1 MHPRLLSTLVW
12 IEPVMMDEISG
23 TPSPVLQ
30 STKRRD
36 LWETR
41 AKAESQLRK
50 GFQSWDARALDRLVE
65 YGLRDTPTALYNKDR
80 NRVSKPGFVTLK
92 TTKHQEAWGYKQL
105 NVEPLKG
112 PRLRR
117 LLLPDWDP
125 TIPLPPIS
133 NRPEPRIAM
142 KLLPHLRPSVL
153 YIFGATSPL
162 SSPEDRGK
170 KIKRTGTAAGGSGG
184 FTEGMVKGHVLQDS
198 GHLMIF
204 ERPAEPARAAADWI
218 QRWFDRWRADERLIR
233 EHESEK
239 SANGMLGM
247 SKVWIDAVTQ
257 NPDGPKRRD
266 SKI

>member
-1 MHPRLLSTLVW
+1 MT
-12 IEPVMMDEISG
+12 DEISG
-23 TPSPVLQ
+23 TLSPVLQ

-36 LWETR
+36 IWETR

-50 GFQSWDARALDRLVE
+50 GFQSWDARALDRLVK
-65 YGLRDTPTALYNKDR
+65 YGLRDTPTALYNSDR
-80 NRVSKPGFVTLK
+80 NRVSKPGSVTLK
-92 TTKHQEAWGYKQL
+92 TTKHQESWGYKQL
-105 NVEPLKG
+105 NVEPLKDAG
-112 PRLRR
+112 LRR

-133 NRPEPRIAM
+133 NRSEPLIAM
-142 KLLPHLRPSVL
+142 QCLPYLRPGVL

-162 SSPEDRGK
+162 SSPEDREK

-184 FTEGMVKGHVLQDS
+184 ATANMVKGHVLQDS

-204 ERPAEPARAAADWI
+204 ERPAEPARAAADWVK
-218 QRWFDRWRADERLIR
+218 RWFDQWRADERLIR
-233 EHESEK
+233 NHESEK
-239 SANGMLGM
+239 SANGMLEM

-257 NPDGPKRRD
+257 NPDGPKRRE